1 MKIISKS
8 PIHLKE
14 FSIKSLLLRKE
25 KKPKIKMKFIIVLAV
40 FVCCAYAAP
49 LKTELQQ
56 RAEALDKII
65 KAAVNQL
72 KAEKRE
78 HLAVLLQEEE
88 KRLETL
94 SAELANTTDSEAVKV
109 AILENELITME
120 FRVVDEINIL
130 ARDAS
135 TQQLLVDN
143 AKVLKQWVEEE
154 IKVLQNTEGAH
165 RAQAQQVAR
174 AMKSEEQRL
183 DAIVEALTKAQTQRQ
198 IEALEVQLRAVEV
211 RLYEVLRALHFEP
224 STASPA
230 TGSTKSHVTGTPATG
245 RPTTAAPV
253 TARPTTA
260 RPATVKPSTQ
270 RPSTVHETV
279 KPSTVHATARPATVG
294 PSTKTY

>member
-1 MKIISKS
+1 
-8 PIHLKE
+8 
-14 FSIKSLLLRKE
+14 
-25 KKPKIKMKFIIVLAV
+25 MKFIIVLAV

-154 IKVLQNTEGAH
+154 IKVLQNTEGSH

-279 KPSTVHATARPATVG
+279 KPSTVHATARPSTARPATVG

>member
-94 SAELANTTDSEAVKV
+94 SGELSNTTDSDAVKV

>member
-1 MKIISKS
+1 
-8 PIHLKE
+8 
-14 FSIKSLLLRKE
+14 
-25 KKPKIKMKFIIVLAV
+25 
-40 FVCCAYAAP
+40 
-49 LKTELQQ
+49 
-56 RAEALDKII
+56 
-65 KAAVNQL
+65 L

-154 IKVLQNTEGAH
+154 IKVLQNTEGPH
-165 RAQAQQVAR
+165 RNQAQQVAR
-174 AMKSEEQRL
+174 AMRGEEQRL
-183 DAIVEALTKAQTQRQ
+183 DQIVEALTKAQTQRQ

-224 STASPA
+224 STPTARPA
-230 TGSTKSHVTGTPATG
+230 TGSTKPHVTGTHATDK
-245 RPTTAAPV
+245 PTTARPV

-260 RPATVKPSTQ
+260 RPATVKPSTE

-279 KPSTVHATARPATVG
+279 EPSTVHATARPSTARPATVR